1 MAKRILVLGGGRQGR
16 VIAEDLGKDHDV
28 TVADSRPLT
37 GISGVKTLVADLSH
51 FDELC
56 FHMASYDLI
65 VGALPAALG
74 YEAAQAAIAAQR
86 SYVDIAFYEEDAAD
100 LHDKAKAAGVAIMPD
115 CGLAPGISNL
125 VIGRA
130 MAQNPEVERIDIY
143 VGGVAADKTRP
154 FGYVISW
161 SVPDLLEEYV
171 RPARIRQNGETV
183 SVPVFSGMEQLDI
196 EGVGT
201 MEAFYTD
208 GLRSLLDIKGPKT
221 LNEKTLRWPGHVD
234 AIKPLLEKGSFI
246 EEISAQCSEGE
257 DFVVLFIRVDG
268 EEVVMTAQA
277 KDGLSAM
284 SRTTALTCAA
294 FARLVAAGGVK
305 EVGVVPPEI
314 VGRNAEAYGNI
325 LDQLKGHGILLNP
338 ERPFI

>member
-1 MAKRILVLGGGRQGR
+1 MTKKILVLGGGRQGR
-16 VIAEDLGKDHDV
+16 VIAEDLAKDHSV
-28 TVADSRPLT
+28 TVADSRELT
-37 GISGVKTLVADLSH
+37 DIEGVKTIVTDLSH

-56 FHMASYDLI
+56 FHMASYDLV

-74 YEAAQAAIAAQR
+74 YQAAQAAIAAQR
-86 SYVDIAFYEEDAAD
+86 SYVDIAFYEEDAAE
-100 LHDKAKAAGVAIMPD
+100 LHDQAKAAGVAIMPD

-130 MAQNPEVERIDIY
+130 MAQKPDTESIDIY
-143 VGGVAADKTRP
+143 VGGVAADKSRP

-161 SVPDLLEEYV
+161 SVPDLLEEYT

-221 LNEKTLRWPGHVD
+221 LNEKTLRWPGHVE
-234 AIKPLLEKGSFI
+234 AIQPLLEKGNFI

-257 DFVVLFIRVDG
+257 DFVVLFLRVDG
-268 EEVVMTAQA
+268 EEVVMTAHA

-314 VGRNAEAYGNI
+314 VGRDADAYCNI

-338 ERPFI
+338 ERPFV